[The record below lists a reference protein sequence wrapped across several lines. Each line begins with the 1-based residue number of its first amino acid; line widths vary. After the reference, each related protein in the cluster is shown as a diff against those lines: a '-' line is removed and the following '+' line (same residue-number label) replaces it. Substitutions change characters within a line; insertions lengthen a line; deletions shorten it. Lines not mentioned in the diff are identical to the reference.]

1 MFWTVLD
8 ICIFRKGAI
17 KSPTAQTRVRS
28 SETSAFTKF
37 IPEKNLDIILT
48 KISTAIDGKYC

>member
-17 KSPTAQTRVRS
+17 KSPTAKTRVGS
-28 SETSAFTKF
+28 SETSAFVKF
-37 IPEKNLDIILT
+37 IPEKNLDIIIT
-48 KISTAIDGKYC
+48 KLSSAIDGKYC